1 MYVITPCP
9 VLNKNYLVILITAIN
24 LITLEKRFIILGEML
39 DDLAEI
45 RFFREYFTQTLLEII
60 IL

>member
-1 MYVITPCP
+1 VYVITPCP